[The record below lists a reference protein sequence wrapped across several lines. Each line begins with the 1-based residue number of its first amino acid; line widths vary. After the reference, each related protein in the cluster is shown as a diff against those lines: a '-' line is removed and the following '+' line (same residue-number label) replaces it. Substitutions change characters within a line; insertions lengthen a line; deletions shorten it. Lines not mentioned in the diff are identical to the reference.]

1 MESKVTDIEKFE
13 DRNEG
18 KLIVVDDA
26 NSPFAM
32 TKLGLAHG
40 QSLADIEKMLE
51 LQIRWEENE
60 AKKAYHRAMAAF
72 KANPPK
78 IWRDMQVKYK
88 DKGGNVQNWSHSDLG
103 IASEAISKS
112 LGEHGLNYTWRTEP
126 QDNKE
131 TKVTCIIYHE
141 LGHSESTWLQAGPD
155 TTGSK
160 NAIQAIGSTI
170 FYLERYTLFALTG
183 LAPARMDDDGNAA
196 GTPVEYITLDQQTE
210 INDFFDVLYTDN
222 GKKFLKWLGAKSV
235 DTIPI
240 EDYKNAIDSLK
251 DIKAERKKP
260 KREPG
265 DES

>member
-1 MESKVTDIEKFE
+1 MENITDMEKF
-13 DRNEG
+13 DGRSEG

-51 LQIRWEENE
+51 LQIKWEENE
-60 AKKAYHRAMAAF
+60 AKKAYHKAMAAF
-72 KANPPK
+72 KADPPK

-183 LAPARMDDDGNAA
+183 LAPARMDDDGITS

-210 INDFFDVLYTDN
+210 INDAIAELYTDG
-222 GKKFLKWLGAKSV
+222 GKKFMEFLKVESV
-235 DTIPI
+235 ETIPAKR
-240 EDYKNAIDSLK
+240 YKETISALNTV
-251 DIKAERKKP
+251 RKSRP
-260 KREPG
+260 KK
-265 DES
+265 